1 MQRTEISRQCVP
13 IAAICR
19 TSADCCMPAQIIC
32 IGLGLIYV
40 QCPKHT
46 IGNNRKRRSSV
57 LIRAICVI
65 IDNSGKNFHVSR
77 TVIWI

>member
-46 IGNNRKRRSSV
+46 IGNNRKRAQVCLFVQFALS
-57 LIRAICVI
+57 LITA
-65 IDNSGKNFHVSR
+65 KNFFMSR
-77 TVIWI
+77 AL